1 MGLDFSQLYS
11 LLGLEPG
18 CSLEELKHAYRKR
31 VAELHPDRH
40 SPKSRDDERNIQ
52 LARLIPL
59 YKDAIH
65 FHELH
70 GRLPGS
76 TNVETSAVRQG
87 PAASRGKAAL
97 LAFSRRRGVAPE
109 TSSIPASHWWLLLGL
124 ACLIGY
130 LVFSAFFGKGSAQA
144 SSANAGTRPPA
155 MHAGR
160 TGHEDHAY
168 VLAGMDADAVLSIQ
182 GPPSRV
188 SDDVWEY
195 GPSWLRFEDGRL
207 VEWHSSPLYRLRTR
221 TPRSPAQ
228 QQ

>member
-31 VAELHPDRH
+31 VAELHPDRY
-40 SPKSRDDERNIQ
+40 SPGSRDDERSIQ

-76 TNVETSAVRQG
+76 TVAETPSVGQG
-87 PAASRGKAAL
+87 SAASRGQASSPP
-97 LAFSRRRGVAPE
+97 FSRKRGTAPE
-109 TSSIPASHWWLLLGL
+109 TPSMPASHWWLLLGL

-130 LVFSAFFGKGSAQA
+130 LVFSAFPGKGSASV
-144 SSANAGTRPPA
+144 SSATGMHPA
-155 MHAGR
+155 DVHAEM
-160 TGHEDHAY
+160 EDRGNHAF
-168 VLAGMDADAVLSIQ
+168 VLAGMDADTVLAIQ
-182 GPPSRV
+182 GPPSRI

-195 GPSWLRFEDGRL
+195 GPSWLRFEDGLL
-207 VEWHSSPLYRLRTR
+207 VEWHSSPLYRLKTR
-221 TPRSPAQ
+221 TPRGAAEN
-228 QQ
+228 

>member
-40 SPKSRDDERNIQ
+40 SPKSRDDKQSIQ

-65 FHELH
+65 FHEQH

-76 TNVETSAVRQG
+76 VVVETPTV
-87 PAASRGKAAL
+87 PASRGMASSR
-97 LAFSRRRGVAPE
+97 AFPRKRGTAPE
-109 TSSIPASHWWLLLGL
+109 TSPIPASHWWLLLGL

-130 LVFSAFFGKGSAQA
+130 LVLSAFPGKESTPG
-144 SSANAGTRPPA
+144 SSAASGTRPSA
-155 MHAGR
+155 AHADTANHG
-160 TGHEDHAY
+160 GHAY
-168 VLAGMDADAVLSIQ
+168 VLAGMDADTVLSIQ

-188 SDDVWEY
+188 SGDVWEY

-221 TPRSPAQ
+221 TPHSPAGQ
-228 QQ
+228 

>member
-11 LLGLEPG
+11 LLDLEPG

-40 SPKSRDDERNIQ
+40 APKSRDDERSVQ

-76 TNVETSAVRQG
+76 TGVETQAVRQG
-87 PAASRGKAAL
+87 PSAARGLASSQ
-97 LAFSRRRGVAPE
+97 AFSRRRGATPE
-109 TSSIPASHWWLLLGL
+109 TSPIPASHWWLLLGL

-130 LVFSAFFGKGSAQA
+130 LVFSAFSGK
-144 SSANAGTRPPA
+144 SSAPASPATVGTHPSGA
-155 MHAGR
+155 HAGMA
-160 TGHEDHAY
+160 GHDGHAY
-168 VLAGMDADAVLSIQ
+168 VLAGMDADTILAIQ
-182 GPPSRV
+182 GPPSRI
-188 SDDVWEY
+188 SGDVWEY
-195 GPSWLRFEDGRL
+195 GPSWLRFKDGRL

-221 TPRSPAQ
+221 TPRSPAAQ
-228 QQ
+228 